1 MRNLFSGFRI
11 LFICLM
17 IVTDFIPAAV
27 FAEGNAQSGGVNPVV
42 LDRNRNGKY
51 LIGLHVEYLE
61 DKHQKWTINDVT
73 SQPLSKQ
80 FVRNTKPVPNF
91 GYTKSAYWLRFDLTV
106 LSHQAAENET
116 QWLLEA
122 AYPPLDILRVYIPT
136 ETGKYDIRETGD
148 MLPFAHREIRH
159 HNFVFRIKVKT
170 NQKMTVYLRVQT
182 EGSLQI
188 PLTIWSPET
197 FAEDVNDN
205 QMVFGLYFG
214 IMLAMPLYNLFLF
227 LSVRDRNYLYYVLFI
242 SSFALSQISLTGLG
256 FEYLWPDSTWWGN
269 RCLPFFIGNVGLWG
283 AFFSQSFLKMKINS
297 PRLYRLNYIIIIQ
310 SLITIV
316 LSLIGSYSISI
327 RWGISLVAL
336 FPLMVFSSGVISLTR
351 KYRPAYYFLAAWLTL
366 LIGLFAY
373 ALMSIGV
380 FPNNIFTVNGLRIGS
395 AMEVILLS
403 LGLAD
408 RINMERKEKI
418 FAQQKALENLE
429 TADKLKSEF
438 LAKTEKLVEE
448 RTHELKE
455 TVEDLDSARQLLDE
469 KNFHLN
475 EILKEVESAKEAAE
489 AANRAKSTFLAN
501 MSHELRTPLNAII
514 GYSEMLTEDAQD
526 SDNQDIIPDLQKINA
541 AGKHL
546 LGLINDILD
555 LSKIEAG
562 KMTLFM
568 ETFDAAKLIDET
580 SAMVQ
585 PLIEKNANILKVNCA
600 DNIGSIHADQTK
612 VRQILFNLLSN
623 ASKFTEKG
631 TITLEARRS
640 ETQMIFKVCDSGI
653 GMMPEQ
659 LAKLFQPFTQ
669 ADSSTTKK
677 FGGTGLGLT
686 ISQKFCQ
693 MMGGDITVE
702 SEPGKGSV
710 FYVYIP
716 SGYAQIP
723 DSEKSSENEVQ
734 NG

>member
-1 MRNLFSGFRI
+1 MSNLFAGLRI

-17 IVTDFIPAAV
+17 IVTDFVPAAA
-27 FAEGNAQSGGVNPVV
+27 FAEGNAQSGGVHPVV
-42 LDRNRNGKY
+42 IDRNRSGKY
-51 LIGLHVEYLE
+51 LIGLQVEYLE
-61 DKHQKWTINDVT
+61 DKHQKWTINDIA
-73 SQPLSKQ
+73 SEPLSKQ

-91 GYTKSAYWLRFDLTV
+91 GYTQSAYWLRFDLMAV
-106 LSHQAAENET
+106 SGHQAAEHET

-122 AYPPLDILRVYIPT
+122 AYPPLDHIAVYIPT
-136 ETGKYDIRETGD
+136 ENGNYDIRETGD
-148 MLPFAHREIRH
+148 TLPFANREIRH
-159 HNFVFRIKVKT
+159 HNFVFRIKVKAG
-170 NQKMTVYLRVQT
+170 QKITMYIRVQSG
-182 EGSLQI
+182 GSVQI

-310 SLITIV
+310 SLMTIV
-316 LSLIGSYSISI
+316 LSLMGSYSISI

-380 FPNNIFTVNGLRIGS
+380 FPNNMFTVNGLRIGS

-418 FAQQKALENLE
+418 FAQQTALENLE

-438 LAKTEKLVEE
+438 LAKTENLVEE
-448 RTHELKE
+448 RTHELNE
-455 TVEDLDSARQLLDE
+455 TVEDLDSTRQLLDD

-475 EILKEVESAKEAAE
+475 EVLKEVESAKEAAE
-489 AANRAKSTFLAN
+489 TANKAKSAFLAN

-514 GYSEMLTEDAQD
+514 GYSEMLQEDAED
-526 SDNQDIIPDLQKINA
+526 NDNQDIIPDLQKINS

-546 LGLINDILD
+546 LGLISDILD

-562 KMTLFM
+562 KMTLLI

-580 SAMVQ
+580 VSMVQ
-585 PLIEKNANILKVNCA
+585 PLIEKNSNTLKLICAENLGNI
-600 DNIGSIHADQTK
+600 DADQTK

-623 ASKFTEKG
+623 SSKFTEKG
-631 TITLEARRS
+631 TISLEVKRS
-640 ETQMIFKVCDSGI
+640 ETQMIFQVRDTGI
-653 GMMPEQ
+653 GMTPEQ
-659 LAKLFQPFTQ
+659 LAKLFKPFSQ
-669 ADSSTTKK
+669 ADDSTTKK
-677 FGGTGLGLT
+677 YGGTGLGLT
-686 ISQKFCQ
+686 ISQKFCE

-702 SEPGKGSV
+702 SEQGKGSV
-710 FYVYIP
+710 FYVYLP
-716 SGYAQIP
+716 SGNAPIQR
-723 DSEKSSENEVQ
+723 
-734 NG
+734 